1 LEPWK
6 TLNPNPR
13 GLCAKLVHFWAK
25 VQKPSQIS
33 FLSPLVHKCVGLKA
47 KY

>member
-13 GLCAKLVHFWAK
+13 GLCAKIVYLWAK
-25 VQKPSQIS
+25 VQKP
-33 FLSPLVHKCVGLKA
+33 C
-47 KY
+47 